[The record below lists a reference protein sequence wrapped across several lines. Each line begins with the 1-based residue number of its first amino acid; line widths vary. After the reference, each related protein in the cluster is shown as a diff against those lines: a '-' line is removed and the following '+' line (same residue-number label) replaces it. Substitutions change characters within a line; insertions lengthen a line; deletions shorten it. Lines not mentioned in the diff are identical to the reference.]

1 MRHTPACRF
10 GILGTAGIARKNWR
24 AIRLADNCR
33 LVAVA
38 SRDRDR
44 AAAFVAECQD
54 EVTHEPAP
62 VPLGSYEELLARD
75 DIDAVYLPL
84 PTAIRGEWAVKA
96 AAAGKHVLSEKPA
109 GTSVAEV
116 ERIIAA
122 CSAANVQFMD
132 GVMFLHG
139 GRMERI
145 RAAIDA
151 PDGTGPVHRVVAQF
165 AFRAP
170 ENFVTTNI
178 RARGDLEPLGCLGDL
193 GVYTITFAL
202 AALAPRLP
210 TAVSG
215 RLLAAGPGGPGRPPV
230 PMEFAGE
237 MLFGGERPASAAF
250 FCSFLTGL
258 QQWAQVGG
266 ERASL
271 RVDDF
276 VLPYHGSHTGFTI
289 SRPDF
294 VVRGCDFSME
304 RHDETVAVA
313 EHGHGHHS
321 AQEAALFRT
330 FAALALGGTP
340 DPRWPRLTL
349 AVQRVMMAAL
359 ESSRQEGRPVP
370 LLVAG

>member
-1 MRHTPACRF
+1 MRRHSVCRF

-24 AIRLADNCR
+24 AIRLTDNCR

-44 AAAFVAECQD
+44 AAAFVAECQK
-54 EVTHEPAP
+54 EVPHESPPEA
-62 VPLGSYEELLARD
+62 LGSYEALLARD

-84 PTAIRGEWAVKA
+84 PTAIRGAWAVRA
-96 AAAGKHVLSEKPA
+96 ARAGKHVLAEKPA
-109 GTSVAEV
+109 GASVAELETIV
-116 ERIIAA
+116 AA
-122 CSAANVQFMD
+122 CAQANVQFMD

-151 PDGTGPVHRVVAQF
+151 PDGTGPVHRIAAQF
-165 AFRAP
+165 TFRAP
-170 ENFVTTNI
+170 DDFLASNI

-193 GVYTITFAL
+193 GVYTIAFAL

-210 TAVSG
+210 AAVTG
-215 RLLAAGPGGPGRPPV
+215 RMLASVPGGAGRPPV

-258 QQWAQVGG
+258 QQWAHVGG

-276 VLPYHGSHTGFTI
+276 VLPYHGSHVGFTI
-289 SRPDF
+289 ARPDF

-304 RHDETVAVA
+304 RHDETVSVA
-313 EHGHGHHS
+313 EHGHGHPS
-321 AQEAALFRT
+321 AQEAALFRA
-330 FAALALGGTP
+330 FAGLVLSGRP
-340 DPRWPRLTL
+340 DPRWPRLSL
-349 AVQRVMMAAL
+349 AVQRVMEAAL
-359 ESSRQEGRPVP
+359 ESARQEGRPVP
-370 LLVAG
+370 LVAPG